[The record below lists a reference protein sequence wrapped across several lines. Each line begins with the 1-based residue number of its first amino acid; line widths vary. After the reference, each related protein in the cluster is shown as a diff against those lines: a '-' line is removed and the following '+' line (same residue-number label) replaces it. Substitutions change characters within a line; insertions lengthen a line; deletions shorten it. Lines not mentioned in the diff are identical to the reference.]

1 MVDLINEH
9 ILVGS
14 KEISTSPLKP
24 FDLSVINFLN
34 EISKSIYADNK
45 KKIIIVKLKLLVF
58 FAEKKI

>member
-34 EISKSIYADNK
+34 EISKSIYADK
-45 KKIIIVKLKLLVF
+45 KKNYNSEIKTFGLIGLVT
-58 FAEKKI
+58 